1 MKGTVININL
11 NWFIFPLALLISMTS
26 AEIAAVA
33 FCVLGIVYS
42 AIKGGKTRWMILLYC
57 GLERCIF
64 SEMKNITN
72 RVHFPALG
80 RWIRRDTSKNVLG
93 SSPWFCG

>member
-1 MKGTVININL
+1 MNKRQNYPNCNVTDQVTASDGNSAPVSSPTWLRMKGTVININL
-11 NWFIFPLALLISMTS
+11 NWFVFPLALLISMTS

-57 GLERCIF
+57 GF
-64 SEMKNITN
+64 G
-72 RVHFPALG
+72 AL
-80 RWIRRDTSKNVLG
+80 
-93 SSPWFCG
+93 FFF